1 MKRILAVA
9 LLIIASG
16 TSAATFVTSNNVDPM
31 TGKITGKYSTITSKD
46 GSASLYLEWGKKGG
60 AWLDVKSGLID
71 NALDDQG
78 YVGRI
83 RFGNGTVQK
92 ISGVV
97 SRNFKSIQLGGHS
110 DYSSSEDLG
119 TNVISEKIRNHKGE
133 LKIEI
138 PIYNLGNKV
147 FVFNIN

>member
-1 MKRILAVA
+1 MKKLLAVA

-78 YVGRI
+78 NVGRI
-83 RFGNGTVQK
+83 RFGNNAVQK
-92 ISGVV
+92 IDGVV
-97 SRNFKSIQLGGHS
+97 SRNFKSIQLGGHPS
-110 DYSSSEDLG
+110 YDSELP

-133 LKIEI
+133 LRIEI
-138 PIYNLGNKV
+138 PIFNNGNRV
-147 FVFNIN
+147 FVFNIEK